1 MTGPNGAGKSS
12 LLRALCGFLPLE
24 AGGFA
29 LEGGDA
35 ERTLGE
41 QAHYLGH
48 ADGVKGA
55 LTAGENLA
63 FAAAMLGGRSSREAE
78 RAALARIGLAHVID
92 FPARLLSAGQRRR
105 VALARLLIAD
115 RPLWLLDE
123 PATALDAAAQAALA
137 AIMQAHLRGGGIIV
151 AAAHAPLG
159 LEGAKELNLGAIGG
173 RRREDALALT
183 PALSRKRER
192 GARNPSPA
200 CGRRWP
206 RTARPDEGW
215 PMTPAFAL
223 FVRELRIAGRIGGG
237 APVGAVFFLIL
248 VAVMPFAL
256 GPDLNL
262 LARLGPAILWIAALL
277 ATLLGLDRLFQAD
290 HEDGSLDLIVNGSLP
305 LEVAVLIKCAAH
317 WTASALPLIVV
328 SPLFGLMLA
337 MTPTPLILV
346 AATLLAGTPALT
358 MIGAI
363 GAALTVSLRRGGLL
377 IAVLVLPLTIPVLI
391 FGVAA
396 ASAASGGAAPFLAPF
411 LMLCALS
418 IFAIAAAPFAAA
430 AGLRHVRE

>member
-1 MTGPNGAGKSS
+1 MRLSAWDLTIERGGRRLFAGLSFSAELGAALIVTGPNGAGKSS

-35 ERTLGE
+35 ECTLGE

-137 AIMQAHLRGGGIIV
+137 AIMQAHLRGGGIVV

-173 RRREDALALT
+173 
-183 PALSRKRER
+183 
-192 GARNPSPA
+192 
-200 CGRRWP
+200 
-206 RTARPDEGW
+206 
-215 PMTPAFAL
+215 
-223 FVRELRIAGRIGGG
+223 
-237 APVGAVFFLIL
+237 AP
-248 VAVMPFAL
+248 
-256 GPDLNL
+256 
-262 LARLGPAILWIAALL
+262 
-277 ATLLGLDRLFQAD
+277 T
-290 HEDGSLDLIVNGSLP
+290 
-305 LEVAVLIKCAAH
+305 
-317 WTASALPLIVV
+317 
-328 SPLFGLMLA
+328 
-337 MTPTPLILV
+337 
-346 AATLLAGTPALT
+346 
-358 MIGAI
+358 
-363 GAALTVSLRRGGLL
+363 
-377 IAVLVLPLTIPVLI
+377 
-391 FGVAA
+391 
-396 ASAASGGAAPFLAPF
+396 
-411 LMLCALS
+411 
-418 IFAIAAAPFAAA
+418 
-430 AGLRHVRE
+430 